1 MREAGVLI
9 RKSTFLPFLSS
20 SLFFFLFLLFFFSR
34 FSSEFFL
41 WPQILE
47 AVNGINERQGKSRER
62 ERNRGRRRGLF
73 FLLLFHGGMEKPP
86 VKYVT
91 RRNIGFESSR
101 AHSRVRECVASL
113 TKRKGWLRTSEWAE
127 TRNGMSYPLWELSAF
142 ILSLPPRPNHRHA
155 IFVPRCKSF
164 YKVFIPIL
172 FPNLRGNRIFFS
184 FSPPPFPFSL
194 SYKYLRLWQI
204 FQLFDVYQVLKD
216 IHSSIVELNRL
227 GDGDRNG
234 IESNCVRQWC
244 VTFFKMMIFGFFE
257 LVM

>member
-20 SLFFFLFLLFFFSR
+20 FLFSFSFPFFFSR

-62 ERNRGRRRGLF
+62 EWNRRRQKGLF
-73 FLLLFHGGMEKPP
+73 FPSPPFPRRDGKPP

-184 FSPPPFPFSL
+184 LSPPFSL
-194 SYKYLRLWQI
+194 FSFLSLTNV
-204 FQLFDVYQVLKD
+204 FDFDKFF
-216 IHSSIVELNRL
+216 
-227 GDGDRNG
+227 
-234 IESNCVRQWC
+234 NCSMS
-244 VTFFKMMIFGFFE
+244 TKF
-257 LVM
+257 

>member
-1 MREAGVLI
+1 
-9 RKSTFLPFLSS
+9 
-20 SLFFFLFLLFFFSR
+20 
-34 FSSEFFL
+34 
-41 WPQILE
+41 
-47 AVNGINERQGKSRER
+47 
-62 ERNRGRRRGLF
+62 
-73 FLLLFHGGMEKPP
+73 MEKPP

-172 FPNLRGNRIFFS
+172 FRTYVEIVSFFLS
-184 FSPPPFPFSL
+184 FSSSSPFSL
-194 SYKYLRLWQI
+194 LRISWTLTNFSTVRCLPSFKRYSFFNCWRGWEWNWI
-204 FQLFDVYQVLKD
+204 
-216 IHSSIVELNRL
+216 ELC
-227 GDGDRNG
+227 NG
-234 IESNCVRQWC
+234 V
-244 VTFFKMMIFGFFE
+244 
-257 LVM
+257 